1 MATVKDWRAVFA
13 RVKAALMHR
22 GCTRD
27 DADDL
32 AQEAYLKLIC
42 YELEHTVVKPDAFL
56 MRTALNLA
64 IDAYRVQRN
73 RGELVLLEELTLA
86 ELARAD
92 PSPTVEATLLAKER
106 LARLAES
113 LMDVGVR
120 TRAIYLAHRM
130 DGMTYQEIAQRHG
143 LSVSAVE
150 KHVAKATMAV
160 MQWMEGW

>member
-1 MATVKDWRAVFA
+1 MAAVKDWRAVFS
-13 RVKAALMHR
+13 RVKSALMHR
-22 GCTRD
+22 GCTSD

-32 AQEAYLKLIC
+32 AQEAYLKLMR
-42 YELEHTVVKPDAFL
+42 YERDHTVDSPDAFL

-73 RGELVLLEELTLA
+73 RGEMVLLEEMTLD
-86 ELARAD
+86 ELAWAD
-92 PSPTVEATLLAKER
+92 PAPTAEATLLAKER

-113 LMDVGVR
+113 LVDVGAK
-120 TRAIYLAHRM
+120 TRRIYLAHRL
-130 DGMTYQEIAQRHG
+130 DGMTYQEIAQLHG

-150 KHVAKATMAV
+150 KHVAKATMSV